1 MRMTRDTLEKPI
13 MLEKWKDLGRKWM
26 KWLNGIY
33 EVTSMKMKL
42 NEIVK
47 NRKKTGKTTF
57 IHDITRSQCRLDGT
71 WCWSYGYSG
80 QAKNIWTPEF
90 QLFDFKATPNFYN
103 TTDTN
108 IKTMSGQVHIYIA
121 RKCTTASRIFK
132 GRSTVLIKL

>member
-1 MRMTRDTLEKPI
+1 MTSPGVNA
-13 MLEKWKDLGRKWM
+13 DLMGHDADPM
-26 KWLNGIY
+26 
-33 EVTSMKMKL
+33 VTQ
-42 NEIVK
+42 V
-47 NRKKTGKTTF
+47 
-57 IHDITRSQCRLDGT
+57 RL
-71 WCWSYGYSG
+71 